1 MALGGSLSKSKAEGP
16 SAASAQA
23 LLSRG
28 GEARVRLPH
37 RQTGLPGGRAAFPES
52 HEHPCSA
59 VEAGIWHACFPSKD
73 SGAVSTQRW
82 ELHAQCPAQSWSSN
96 PRQKQS
102 GTFPCLPPLLPHIP
116 PAHLAP
122 RGAPSAT
129 TRAMASGL
137 YLPLS
142 QPRVLLFPSQ
152 GLGQE
157 DVYAQMLLTQA
168 RAQGK
173 AGTNTA
179 RQKVKFARRKR
190 EKRQQ

>member
-1 MALGGSLSKSKAEGP
+1 MALGSCLSTRKAKGP

-28 GEARVRLPH
+28 GEARVRLSY
-37 RQTGLPGGRAAFPES
+37 RQAGLPGGCAAFPES

-59 VEAGIWHACFPSKD
+59 VEAGIWHTCFPSKE
-73 SGAVSTQRW
+73 SGAVSRQRW

-96 PRQKQS
+96 PWQKQS
-102 GTFPCLPPLLPHIP
+102 GTFPCLPPLLLYLP

-142 QPRVLLFPSQ
+142 QPRVLAFPSQ

-157 DVYAQMLLTQA
+157 AVYAQTLLTQPRA
-168 RAQGK
+168 RGR
-173 AGTNTA
+173 AGTNIPA
-179 RQKVKFARRKR
+179 ESQVC
-190 EKRQQ
+190 